1 MVKYECKSGD
11 FQVNCDWLRTH
22 LTDANLF
29 VLDASMENPVN
40 KSSVEVTGIIPGALR
55 FDFSHDI
62 VDKNASSPNMM
73 PSAYLFEQKIKQ
85 LGINQD
91 SQVVVYDKQGLF
103 SAARAWFMFKTM
115 GFDNVVILRGG
126 LPAWQ
131 AHGLETVEHYKEPN
145 NGGDFVV
152 TQDKQLFVD
161 KHYVLNAISNDDVQI
176 VDARGY
182 GRFSGQ
188 EAEPREGMRSGHIP
202 NSINLHYASLL
213 NEGAL
218 LEKAELKRIFDE
230 LVPAPKEFIFSCG
243 SGVTACILA
252 LAAEISGFENVKV
265 YDGSWSEW
273 GKDKLLPIDTV

>member
-1 MVKYECKSGD
+1 MTEQKLIYHH
-11 FQVNCDWLRTH
+11 FQVDCDWLNTH
-22 LTDANLF
+22 LNDSNLL
-29 VLDASMENPVN
+29 VLDASMDNPVN
-40 KSSVEVTGIIPGALR
+40 KSSIEAKGVIPGALR
-55 FDFSHDI
+55 FDFSNNI
-62 VDKNASSPNMM
+62 VDTNASSPNMM
-73 PSAYLFEQKIKQ
+73 PSATIFEEKVKQ
-85 LGINQD
+85 LGVKQN
-91 SQVVVYDKQGLF
+91 SYLVVYDKQGLF

-115 GFDNVVILRGG
+115 GFDNVAILRGG

-131 AHGLETVEHYKEPN
+131 AQGYETVDNYQEPS
-145 NGGDFVV
+145 GDGDFVV

-161 KHYVLNAISNDDVQI
+161 KHYVLNAINNDDIQI

-188 EAEPREGMRSGHIP
+188 ETEPRLGMRSGHIP
-202 NSINLHYASLL
+202 NSLNLHYASLIKQ
-213 NEGAL
+213 GAL
-218 LEKAELKRIFDE
+218 LDENELKRIFNE

-252 LAAEISGFENVKV
+252 LAADIAGFEQVKV